1 MAKTIKVVDLIARV
15 NARNRCSTCPAE
27 ARKGWNSLLEEVLAA
42 TDNYAGFGYLKETE
56 VPRGEQPGIAG
67 TSPDCTFPD
76 DTRRSYCI
84 HPRLRTT

>member
-1 MAKTIKVVDLIARV
+1 MAKTIKVVDIIARV

-27 ARKGWNSLLEEVLAA
+27 TRQGWNSLLEEVLAA

-67 TSPDCTFPD
+67 NGTFPD
-76 DTRRSYCI
+76 ESRRTYCI
-84 HPRLRTT
+84 HPRLRT